1 MKIAGAAG
9 AFPPHRYHQYAI
21 TEALRVYWGERL
33 QRPEFLTRLHS
44 RAGVDHRNLAF
55 SLADYKRFETWGQSN
70 SAWLEIAEQLGE
82 KAIDGAVERAGLTRH
97 DLDAIFVVSITGVA
111 SPSLDAR
118 LINRM
123 ALRPDIKRTPIFGL
137 GCVGGATG
145 LTRAADYVRAY
156 PNQVAALLAVE
167 VCSLTLQRD
176 DLSTP
181 NLISSGLFGDG
192 AAAVIVVGADRPSTG
207 PAILG
212 TRSVFYPDSEEIMGW
227 DISEKGLRIVLSP
240 KLPGLIQDRLGAD
253 LDSFLADFA
262 LSRGDI
268 GNWVIH
274 TGGPRILEAVERALG
289 LSDRDLNLSWEC
301 LRQHGNISSASVLLV
316 LEETMMSC
324 RPEPGTLGVLA
335 AMGPGF
341 CSEFILMRW

>member
-9 AFPPHRYHQYAI
+9 AFPPHRYHQYVI
-21 TEALRVYWGERL
+21 TDTLRVHWGEKL
-33 QRPEFLTRLHS
+33 QCPELLTRLHS
-44 RAGVDHRNLAF
+44 RTGVDYRNFAF
-55 SLADYKRFETWGQSN
+55 PLADYERFETWGQSN
-70 SAWLEIAEQLGE
+70 RAWMEVAEQLGE
-82 KAIDGAVERAGLTRH
+82 KAVDGALERAGVTRR
-97 DLDAIFVVSITGVA
+97 DLDALFVVSITGVA

-123 ALRPDIKRTPIFGL
+123 TLRPDIKRTPIFGL

-156 PNQVAALLAVE
+156 PTQAAALLAVE

-176 DLSTP
+176 DVSTP
-181 NLISSGLFGDG
+181 NLISTGLFGDG
-192 AAAVIVVGADRPSTG
+192 AAAVIVVGAERPSTG

-227 DISEKGLRIVLSP
+227 DISEKGFRVVLSP
-240 KLPGLIQDRLGAD
+240 KLPDLIQQHLGAD
-253 LDSFLADFA
+253 LDRFLADFA
-262 LSRGDI
+262 LSRRDI

-274 TGGPRILEAVERALG
+274 TGGPKILEAVERALG
-289 LSDRDLNLSWEC
+289 LSDHDLKLSWDS
-301 LRQHGNISSASVLLV
+301 LRRHGNISSASVLLV
-316 LEETMMSC
+316 LEETMTSC
-324 RPEPGTLGVLA
+324 RPEPGTLGLLA

-341 CSEFILMRW
+341 CSELILIQW